1 VGAASRALF
10 ALAVVVGGA
19 TAACGFRPA
28 LAQVAATTTSRPQA
42 TTPTS
47 LPGPGTTAR
56 PAPTT
61 AAPAS
66 TTAAPATSSTV
77 RRPPVT
83 RVTTTTTTAPPITA
97 VSVPAT
103 TIPSSTT
110 NLQAAGTPGEG
121 HVSPLFPA
129 LSGAGVALAL
139 AILAGRWIRNRS
151 GP

>member
-1 VGAASRALF
+1 MGAASRALF

-61 AAPAS
+61 AAPA
-66 TTAAPATSSTV
+66 TSSTV

-110 NLQAAGTPGEG
+110 NLQAAGAPGEG

-139 AILAGRWIRNRS
+139 AILAGRWIRNRP

>member
-1 VGAASRALF
+1 
-10 ALAVVVGGA
+10 
-19 TAACGFRPA
+19 
-28 LAQVAATTTSRPQA
+28 
-42 TTPTS
+42 
-47 LPGPGTTAR
+47 
-56 PAPTT
+56 
-61 AAPAS
+61 
-66 TTAAPATSSTV
+66 V